1 MKRPSDI
8 DNGTARL
15 PHCLQLHGDDN
26 VAVALD
32 DIAVGP
38 IRVICAGRTES
49 FTAIEQV
56 ARGHKLSLRPIGDG
70 EVVRKYG
77 VAIGYAAEPIAVG
90 AWVHTHNC
98 RSGLDERSHTL
109 DRHTGAP
116 TDTRYV

>member
-15 PHCLQLHGDDN
+15 PRCLQLHGDDN

-32 DIAVGP
+32 NIAVGP
-38 IRVICAGRTES
+38 ICVIGDGPTDS
-49 FTAIEQV
+49 FTAIEPV
-56 ARGHKLSLRPIGDG
+56 ARGHKVSLRPIGDG
-70 EVVRKYG
+70 EVVLKYG
-77 VAIGYAAEPIAVG
+77 VAIGYAMKAIDVG

-109 DRHTGAP
+109 DPHTGAP